1 MGLRW
6 VIGNEGVKRRSPAAL
21 EWASRA
27 SFGKLAFG
35 GLGGRHFALL
45 VIWVGYGETPIAGR
59 IGGHHSFAKT
69 TEVATEPGPQNL
81 DLTLEACG

>member
-1 MGLRW
+1 MGLRLDLETER
-6 VIGNEGVKRRSPAAL
+6 GKRRSPAAL
-21 EWASRA
+21 ERASRA

-45 VIWVGYGETPIAGR
+45 VMWVCYGETPIAGR
-59 IGGHHSFAKT
+59 HQLFAKT
-69 TEVATEPGPQNL
+69 TEVATRPGPQNL

>member
-1 MGLRW
+1 MGLGFDDETGR
-6 VIGNEGVKRRSPAAL
+6 GKRRSPAAL

-35 GLGGRHFALL
+35 GLGGRYVALL

-69 TEVATEPGPQNL
+69 TEVATGPGPQNL
-81 DLTLEACG
+81 SLTLEACG

>member
-1 MGLRW
+1 MGLRLDLETER
-6 VIGNEGVKRRSPAAL
+6 GKRRSPAAL
-21 EWASRA
+21 ERASRA

-59 IGGHHSFAKT
+59 IGFHRLFAKT

>member
-1 MGLRW
+1 MGLRLNL
-6 VIGNEGVKRRSPAAL
+6 GTERGKRRSPAAL
-21 EWASRA
+21 ERASRA

-45 VIWVGYGETPIAGR
+45 VMWVCYGETPIADRVGF
-59 IGGHHSFAKT
+59 HQLFAKT

-81 DLTLEACG
+81 DLTLDACG